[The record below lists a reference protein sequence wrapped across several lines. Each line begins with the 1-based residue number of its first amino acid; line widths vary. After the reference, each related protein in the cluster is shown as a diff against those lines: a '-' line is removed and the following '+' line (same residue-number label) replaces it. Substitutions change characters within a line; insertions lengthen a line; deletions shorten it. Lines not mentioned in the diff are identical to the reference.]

1 MSGAQHSCRAQ
12 CLARP
17 QCSGLIPKQPLPGWK
32 SRAESRG
39 LRGEERVTLR
49 TESRGLRGGKWLL
62 LGNRKRVWP
71 LRSWDT
77 AFRSLTK
84 VQMGQERVS
93 PLREG
98 VCAGEVRG
106 GTGPGGVPGD
116 RERGGPGRQ
125 QLPPA
130 LVMLPPGPKAPPPLF
145 RVLLRP
151 SNSVPQAE
159 KGQPTPTS
167 LPSLPQSASFRFV
180 VLCWARTTEWGG
192 DCGRPPGGSQ

>member
-1 MSGAQHSCRAQ
+1 
-12 CLARP
+12 
-17 QCSGLIPKQPLPGWK
+17 
-32 SRAESRG
+32 
-39 LRGEERVTLR
+39 
-49 TESRGLRGGKWLL
+49 
-62 LGNRKRVWP
+62 
-71 LRSWDT
+71 
-77 AFRSLTK
+77 
-84 VQMGQERVS
+84 MGQERVS

-180 VLCWARTTEWGG
+180 VLCWIRTTEWGR
-192 DCGRPPGGSQ
+192 DCGRPPGAPSEHRRDPGRRPSFMPLAFRACRQGPGGYKPAPGVGDFKWK

>member
-84 VQMGQERVS
+84 VQTGQERVS

-106 GTGPGGVPGD
+106 GTGA
-116 RERGGPGRQ
+116 RGSPWGQGEGRTWAPTTATSPCDALSWPQGTPAPLQSSTASQ
-125 QLPPA
+125 QLGASGQERPA
-130 LVMLPPGPKAPPPLF
+130 HPDVSSFSSPK
-145 RVLLRP
+145 R
-151 SNSVPQAE
+151 
-159 KGQPTPTS
+159 
-167 LPSLPQSASFRFV
+167 
-180 VLCWARTTEWGG
+180 
-192 DCGRPPGGSQ
+192 